1 MDTYL
6 YILDYSYLNVYEIKL
21 TKEDLEI
28 EDIEKLFN
36 KYGLNVDNCSWMF
49 TYKKKDIINL
59 ND

>member
-36 KYGLNVDNCSWMF
+36 KYSLNVDNCSWMF